1 MIVKNLTLK
10 SNFYSML
17 NAAILVIIA
26 LICLFPMIN
35 VLAISFSS
43 KEAVSSGQVS
53 LWPVNFTLASY
64 KFVLNKPEFYKAFL
78 VSVKRVLVGVP
89 VNMILTILTA
99 YPLSK
104 ENDKFKGRNIY
115 AWYFMITMLFSGG
128 LITWYMTILK
138 TGIIDS
144 LAALILPGAVPVF
157 NVLIL
162 MNFFR
167 GIPKEIEEAAIVDGA
182 DQWTI
187 LSRIYVPLAVPC
199 IATLILF
206 CVVTHWNSWFDG
218 IMLMNNPANYPLQS
232 YLQTVIVNQDPS
244 LMTSNQALYMTQVN
258 DRTNRAAQVVVAAL
272 PVLLLYPF
280 VQRYF
285 VKGIVVGSVKG

>member
-1 MIVKNLTLK
+1 MKTFITK
-10 SNFYSML
+10 SKIYSLL
-17 NAAILVIIA
+17 NASILIFIAI
-26 LICLFPMIN
+26 ICLFPMVN
-35 VLAISFSS
+35 VLAVSFSS
-43 KEAVSSGQVS
+43 KAAVSSGMVK

-64 KFVLNKPEFYKAFL
+64 KFVLTKPEFYESFI
-78 VSVKRVLVGVP
+78 VSIKRVLIGVP

-104 ENDKFKGRNIY
+104 EKSNFLGRNIY

-128 LITWYMTILK
+128 LIAWYMTILK
-138 TGIIDS
+138 TGLIDS
-144 LAALILPGAVPVF
+144 LAALILPGAIPVF

-182 DQWTI
+182 SQWTI

-244 LMTSNQALYMTQVN
+244 LMTSNQALFLTQVN

-272 PVLLLYPF
+272 PVLILYPF

-285 VKGIVVGSVKG
+285 VKGIIVGSVKG

>member
-1 MIVKNLTLK
+1 MKTFITK
-10 SNFYSML
+10 SKIYSLL
-17 NAAILVIIA
+17 NASILIFIAI
-26 LICLFPMIN
+26 ICLFPMVN

-43 KEAVSSGQVS
+43 KAAVSSGMVK

-64 KFVLNKPEFYKAFL
+64 KFVLTKPEFYESFI
-78 VSVKRVLVGVP
+78 VSIKRVLIGVP

-104 ENDKFKGRNIY
+104 EKNNFLGRNIY

-128 LITWYMTILK
+128 LIAWYMTILK
-138 TGIIDS
+138 TGLIDS
-144 LAALILPGAVPVF
+144 LAALILPGAIPVF

-182 DQWTI
+182 SQWTI

-244 LMTSNQALYMTQVN
+244 LMTSNQALFLTQVN

-272 PVLLLYPF
+272 PVLILYPF

-285 VKGIVVGSVKG
+285 VKGIIVGSVKG